1 MDSRVFVWFE
11 QDLILSRFSFYG
23 SLESLD
29 YMLFR
34 YMKNR
39 MIVGNEGGYEIG
51 FLQGAHSKR
60 VINFHAVHPKTC
72 LRVLNLRSRLTNTPK
87 QQPPPPPPPN
97 PLPTPKGKDPN
108 LSCRWLKA

>member
-1 MDSRVFVWFE
+1 MDLRVFVWFE
-11 QDLILSRFSFYG
+11 QDLILSHFSFYK

-51 FLQGAHSKR
+51 FLQGAHSKSL
-60 VINFHAVHPKTC
+60 INFHVVHPKTC
-72 LRVLNLRSRLTNTPK
+72 LRVLNLKSRLTNNPK
-87 QQPPPPPPPN
+87 
-97 PLPTPKGKDPN
+97 
-108 LSCRWLKA
+108 